1 MTSRAGL
8 ATDWESSAREQ
19 LSAAGHRA
27 GGARDAVIELLG
39 QQQCCLSAYEISD
52 RLHDQGGDA
61 GIASIYRAL
70 GLLHELGL
78 VQRVE
83 FGEGPARFEPVSP
96 EGEHHH
102 HAVCETCGRVTAFE
116 DEHLERQLEQLAG
129 RLEHSMSGH
138 DIVIRGDCAKCAQR

>member
-1 MTSRAGL
+1 VTPSAGL
-8 ATDWESSAREQ
+8 TDKWESSAREQ

-27 GGARDAVIELLG
+27 GGAREAVIGLLG
-39 QQQCCLSAYEISD
+39 RQDCCLSAYEISD
-52 RLHDQGGDA
+52 RLREEGNDA

-83 FGEGPARFEPVSP
+83 FGEGPARFEALSP
-96 EGEHHH
+96 GGEHHH
-102 HAVCETCGRVTAFE
+102 HAVCDQCGRVTAFE
-116 DEHLERQLEQLAG
+116 DEDIERQLETLAG

-138 DIVIRGDCAKCAQR
+138 DIVIRGDCANCTQR